1 VIMVSG
7 QSDLEVAKRALA
19 YGAFD
24 YVTKPVDPRHLVLSV
39 EAALAWK
46 GLNVG

>member
-1 VIMVSG
+1 MVSG
-7 QSDLEVAKRALA
+7 QFDLDLAKRALA

-24 YVTKPVDPRHLVLSV
+24 YVTKPIDPRHLGLSV

-46 GLNVG
+46 GLDSR

>member
-1 VIMVSG
+1 MVSG
-7 QSDLEVAKRALA
+7 QSDLDLAKRALA

-24 YVTKPVDPRHLVLSV
+24 YVTKPVDPQRLALCV

-46 GLNVG
+46 GLDSR